1 MKFSGHQ
8 SVFALAFNRWSTY
21 RKRVSIG
28 RFLAVVLFG
37 LGLFVQSAA
46 QAAAVPQL
54 GAAGTVHCSEMGDMI
69 REGVTDGNS
78 SEEPPCD
85 QRTLDCVVA
94 MGCLAPANIPGTNDK
109 SMVPLRADREI
120 YLTGDLM
127 GLQGRLLTPESPPPQ
142 VNLDI

>member
-1 MKFSGHQ
+1 MEFSSHQ
-8 SVFALAFNRWSTY
+8 SVFALAFSRRSTY

-54 GAAGTVHCSEMGDMI
+54 EAAATVHCSEMGDMTM
-69 REGVTDGNS
+69 EEKTDGNS

-94 MGCLAPANIPGTNDK
+94 MGCLAPANIPDTNDK
-109 SMVPLRADREI
+109 SLAPLRVDRKI

-127 GLQGRLLTPESPPPQ
+127 GLKGRLLTPESPPPQ
-142 VNLDI
+142 ANPDI